1 MLKAK
6 THLSMTNLIND
17 CVVMIQQAGQI
28 VQQAHLESA
37 FTPKGTEARASNIA
51 QADRSI
57 RQTYLHNLSQL
68 FPGVKII
75 CQGERP
81 VATP

>member
-17 CVVMIQQAGQI
+17 CVIMIQQAGQI
-28 VQQAHLESA
+28 VQQAHHENS
-37 FTPKGTEARASNIA
+37 FRPKDTDSRASNIA
-51 QADRSI
+51 EADRSI